1 MQTEPKQTNLLAVPD
16 KIEVNENFSK
26 LTISYRWLNSYSYF
40 LLIGMFLIFTIVI
53 TTLRDSFVFDGTSL
67 FKELSDT
74 PTLVLLVMAMFAITG
89 IYYAYYAL
97 CSVLNKTIV
106 EVDGHAIN
114 IWFEPLPW
122 IGSDKILRA
131 DIKQLYTI
139 QHVKARDNRINLS
152 ISYRVKAVTQSNR
165 SIILVQD
172 ITTAEQA
179 RFLER
184 KIEQYLGITNEKVE
198 GEYVEGIQEPNAWF
212 GDWHL

>member
-40 LLIGMFLIFTIVI
+40 LLIGMFIIFTIVI
-53 TTLRDSFVFDGTSL
+53 TTLWDSFVSTSL
-67 FKELSDT
+67 FKELFDM
-74 PTLVLLVMAMFAITG
+74 PTFELLVVAMFASTG

-106 EVDGHAIN
+106 EVDGHAIK

-122 IGSDKILRA
+122 IGTDKILRA

-139 QHVKARDNRINLS
+139 QHVKAQDNRINLS

-198 GEYVEGIQEPNAWF
+198 GEYVDGIEEPKAWF